1 MWTVPHE
8 KLVDTE
14 VYRTTGDPALYLVT
28 CSGPHVGDSGET
40 PTGGTANLG
49 FYKDNLIVKAIPVAQ
64 QS

>member
-1 MWTVPHE
+1 M
-8 KLVDTE
+8 DTE

-40 PTGGTANLG
+40 PTGSTANLG